1 MFGLKISTNFP
12 FLTRAAQHDMPARER
27 PFPAAPD
34 SDLAGRAVPGNALS
48 DWYLALPELLEPKQV
63 AMILRAALAGNLW
76 QQTQLTQKMMDTW
89 PTFRKALTELR
100 SAVKMV
106 RFKVV
111 PYVGREGDA
120 PTESAKAKAALVA
133 RAFKSFEP
141 DRFRDEDGFRGMVFD
156 LTDAIANGVSIVELL
171 WDLGRKGPD
180 GLPEDMIR
188 ASAWVH
194 PRHYGVQ
201 SDGSIG
207 VAQEFRGDPL
217 IFHNQVNR
225 QILTNPSKF
234 VVAKYKSKSGS
245 PLGAGEM
252 RCLALSWVNIVYA
265 MDWMRNM
272 GQRWGAPFIAIPY
285 TPGIPESERQRF
297 EIAAKRCAAQG
308 WMIYPRNSPDLKPD
322 LFPAQSLTGDNPM
335 RVMIDLAEKWCVQLL
350 LGQTLTS
357 DYGKQGS
364 GSYALGAVHASV
376 KQEKLEA
383 IADWIAEILEE
394 QVATRLVKENW
405 GEQAGEVPTIE
416 ADFTHIES
424 PLEAANR
431 MAILTAQC
439 RVPIRSYDVYR
450 IIGLSQPQPGEEV
463 ITGGVIGKQS
473 EALTEEERWKQALER
488 QTIKMQRMAEIG
500 AGGDNPQG
508 DNNQRGMDKEAG
520 IEDEPPEDD
529 QDDESVG
536 SHYRRFHKDALRDAL
551 AAATPDQLQTM
562 QSLIA
567 EAQASGKPNGEWET
581 LQTLM
586 NQIAAQNRINLYE

>member
-1 MFGLKISTNFP
+1 
-12 FLTRAAQHDMPARER
+12 
-27 PFPAAPD
+27 
-34 SDLAGRAVPGNALS
+34 
-48 DWYLALPELLEPKQV
+48 
-63 AMILRAALAGNLW
+63 
-76 QQTQLTQKMMDTW
+76 
-89 PTFRKALTELR
+89 
-100 SAVKMV
+100 
-106 RFKVV
+106 
-111 PYVGREGDA
+111 
-120 PTESAKAKAALVA
+120 
-133 RAFKSFEP
+133 
-141 DRFRDEDGFRGMVFD
+141 
-156 LTDAIANGVSIVELL
+156 
-171 WDLGRKGPD
+171 
-180 GLPEDMIR
+180 
-188 ASAWVH
+188 
-194 PRHYGVQ
+194 
-201 SDGSIG
+201 
-207 VAQEFRGDPL
+207 
-217 IFHNQVNR
+217 
-225 QILTNPSKF
+225 
-234 VVAKYKSKSGS
+234 
-245 PLGAGEM
+245 
-252 RCLALSWVNIVYA
+252 
-265 MDWMRNM
+265 
-272 GQRWGAPFIAIPY
+272 
-285 TPGIPESERQRF
+285 
-297 EIAAKRCAAQG
+297 
-308 WMIYPRNSPDLKPD
+308 
-322 LFPAQSLTGDNPM
+322 M